1 MPTPET
7 AAPSSLTAPHALRLR
22 RRLFLPASF
31 AVLLAAPPTGKAQAQ
46 PRPAFATITQA
57 IHRDIDGQRAFRTVE
72 YVQRFFRL
80 PGNHGFDAAIDT
92 VAALLRAAGYVREDS
107 APPSARLVYRIES
120 RPMRD
125 PAWTPLDASLTLAGR
140 TAPLQQFATNMNMIA
155 INSAS
160 TPPAG
165 ITATIVDVGA
175 GTEADF
181 TRASVRG
188 QIVLTSGNARVVQ
201 QRAMQQGAAGVLATQ
216 QLPAYLQQD
225 RNRRAIQFTG
235 IARDSINPG
244 WLLFVSRASHDSL
257 KAAMATGPLQAT
269 VRISTLSERRPER
282 TLVAEIRGATRPAER
297 FVYSAHV
304 QEPGAN
310 DNASGV
316 GALAEMAR
324 VAAGLVRRGAA
335 NPQRTVTFLWG
346 DEIRST
352 DRFIKED
359 SSRRAGIKWGMSLDM
374 VGENT
379 ATTGGTF
386 LIEKMPDP
394 SAVWVRGEDQHTEW
408 GGRPLAEKDI
418 RAHWFNDFVR
428 QRCLDRAR
436 ATGWVVKAN
445 PFEGG
450 SDHTPFLNAN
460 IPAVLL
466 WHFTDQFYHTDLD
479 RIDQVSAATLA
490 NVGACALTAGLLLAD
505 GSRAVTLAA
514 LDELTRV
521 AEQTLRTQA
530 ALSRDTLA
538 RGGSVA
544 HEQHILDTWR
554 DYFLNA
560 TDRIPEIAVSPIDM
574 TQPLATAK
582 RRIREASL
590 PLSK

>member
-1 MPTPET
+1 MDDAQGRGPE
-7 AAPSSLTAPHALRLR
+7 AAMSGRPRHPWRRVLGAALLTAPGA
-22 RRLFLPASF
+22 
-31 AVLLAAPPTGKAQAQ
+31 LAAQDRTP
-46 PRPAFATITQA
+46 PAFVPVTQA
-57 IHRDIDGQRAFRTVE
+57 VHRDIDGQRAFRMVE

-80 PGNHGFDAAIDT
+80 PGNHGFDAAIDS
-92 VAALLRAAGYVREDS
+92 VASLLRAAGYVPEDS

-125 PAWTPLDASLTLAGR
+125 PAWTPLDAAITLAGH
-140 TAPLQQFATNMNMIA
+140 TTPLQQFATNMNMIA
-155 INSAS
+155 INSVS
-160 TPPAG
+160 TPEG
-165 ITATIVDVGA
+165 GVTAPIVDVGA

-181 TRASVRG
+181 ARQSVRG
-188 QIVLTSGNARVVQ
+188 RIVLTNGNVRVVQ

-225 RNRRAIQFTG
+225 KNRRAIQFTG

-257 KAAMATGPLQAT
+257 AAAMRAGPVTAT
-269 VRISTLSERRPER
+269 VRISTLLERRPER
-282 TLVAEIRGATRPAER
+282 TLIAEIRGAARPTER

-324 VAAGLVRRGAA
+324 VAANLVQRGIAA
-335 NPQRTVTFLWG
+335 PQRSLTFLWG

-352 DRFIKED
+352 DRYIKED
-359 SSRRAGIKWGMSLDM
+359 SVRRTGIRWGMSLDM

-479 RIDQVSAATLA
+479 RIEQVSATTLG
-490 NVGACALTAGLLLAD
+490 NVGACALTTGLLLAD

-538 RGGSVA
+538 RGGSAA

-554 DYFLNA
+554 DYYLA
-560 TDRIPEIAVSPIDM
+560 ALDRIPDIASAPFDI
-574 TQPLATAK
+574 TQPLNAAK
-582 RRIREASL
+582 RRLREASQR
-590 PLSK
+590 LSK